1 LRAPQQGFAV
11 PGPEVEVARMKAS
24 KAVRSVA
31 VAFIA
36 ATTVAGTAQTADAAP
51 ANNLTA
57 NLAALWT
64 TVLQTPKD
72 QNSFGTGGQKFA
84 CWDLGG
90 NVVAPLAPPPGA
102 ESCTVKPGTKIF
114 VAWTGECST
123 FEVTAPPC
131 DDPDLAKGARAS
143 IPTPTVT
150 SVTVDDRTVS
160 LTEVTTSVQP
170 ITLPAN
176 NLFGAAAGS
185 RGQFVADGWVTLLN
199 PLTPGR
205 HTIIAG
211 TVQTTIVVQ
220 PGLN

>member
-1 LRAPQQGFAV
+1 
-11 PGPEVEVARMKAS
+11 MKAS

-36 ATTVAGTAQTADAAP
+36 AATVAGTAQTADAAP

-57 NLAALWT
+57 DLAALWT
-64 TVLQTPKD
+64 TVLQTPSD

-84 CWDLGG
+84 CWDLGR
-90 NVVAPLAPPPGA
+90 NVVAPLHPSGA
-102 ESCTVKPGTKIF
+102 KSCTVKPGTRIF
-114 VAWTGECST
+114 VAFTGECST
-123 FEVTAPPC
+123 FEVEAPPC
-131 DDPDLAKGARAS
+131 EPDLAKGARAS
-143 IPTPTVT
+143 TATVT
-150 SVTVDDRTVS
+150 SVTVDGRPVS
-160 LTEVTTSVQP
+160 LTEVLTSVQP

-176 NLFGAAAGS
+176 NLFGAPAGS

-199 PLTPGR
+199 PLTPGK

-211 TVQTTIVVQ
+211 ATNTTIVVQ